1 MKTRIIQIVI
11 GLTWL
16 VAVITSGMLVYQHI
30 HGAALPGCGPT
41 SACAGL
47 SKGDFGSL
55 LSVPVSMLGFAYF
68 VGLLFA
74 WPKDNSARAM
84 VAIGACV
91 SLFYLGVMLI
101 NAKWCPY
108 CVVVHVANLL
118 MTAAVFLTRKTRE
131 SQTEPPVE
139 KNASSNEKA
148 NVGSGNTATAGEWFR
163 LAAGVI
169 AITLVLTSVDRYH
182 QRSVAADQL
191 ARAEAS
197 SDNVIKAL
205 DAENDTNNENH
216 NAVKTSSFAG
226 RHGRGADP
234 AAARLVI
241 FFDYQCGDCRKLESE
256 IRQRLSQNN
265 SSKDSPTNSLN
276 DSIHVSV
283 RQFPLCDDCNP
294 EVHYPWFHPLACR
307 AAYIAEAAAS
317 LAGEEG
323 FWIANDWLFENKAK
337 FTEAEL
343 GELATQLKVDVDELI
358 RVSESES
365 VKQIVAADVSEG
377 ISLGVSS
384 TPFVFL
390 NGIAIEGVSGD
401 PANLIVALDR
411 LSAELNRRESEGNP
425 VPLVAV
431 GSDRR
436 PPEASDRMVR
446 LWTESEPVKS
456 LPDLSACRFVMGNPD
471 GKHRV
476 ILFQEPTFADAAAM
490 WQTLENLAKQRDDT
504 RIEFYVHPMNPTM
517 NDSLADWQKKLYPN
531 SALATRM
538 LVAVQESSN
547 SDDVALTVE
556 WLAKADWSKEES
568 KLVKEMID
576 NMARS
581 DGPIRKVESFGKL
594 IHGDAVTAAI
604 ESDLESSQVRRGLLG
619 TNFDHQRKAFAKR
632 QYLGRNDWPDF
643 GSMKWA
649 WRAWNLAMSV
659 NLFCR
664 RRVHAG
670 VSMLSRFLLR

>member
-1 MKTRIIQIVI
+1 M
-11 GLTWL
+11 
-16 VAVITSGMLVYQHI
+16 
-30 HGAALPGCGPT
+30 
-41 SACAGL
+41 
-47 SKGDFGSL
+47 
-55 LSVPVSMLGFAYF
+55 VPVLRRGSCRQSVDDRRSVFDSRDSRKSNRTASRKERLHPTKKQTQ
-68 VGLLFA
+68 V
-74 WPKDNSARAM
+74 RATQRPS
-84 VAIGACV
+84 GA
-91 SLFYLGVMLI
+91 
-101 NAKWCPY
+101 
-108 CVVVHVANLL
+108 
-118 MTAAVFLTRKTRE
+118 
-131 SQTEPPVE
+131 
-139 KNASSNEKA
+139 
-148 NVGSGNTATAGEWFR
+148 WFR

-182 QRSVAADQL
+182 QPSVAADQL

-197 SDNVIKAL
+197 SDNLIKAL
-205 DAENDTNNENH
+205 DAENKTNNENH

-307 AAYIAEAAAS
+307 AAYVAEAAAS

-343 GELATQLKVDVDELI
+343 SELATQLKVDVNELI

-365 VKQIVAADVSEG
+365 IKQIVAADVSEG

-411 LSAELNRRESEGNP
+411 LSAELNRRESKGNS

-456 LPDLSACRFVMGNPD
+456 LPDLSACRFVMGNRD

-504 RIEFYVHPMNPTM
+504 RIEFYVHPMNPTL

-556 WLAKADWSKEES
+556 WLANADWTKEES
-568 KLVKEMID
+568 KLVKEMLD
-576 NMARS
+576 SMARS

-594 IHGDAVTAAI
+594 IHSDAVTAAI
-604 ESDLESSQVRRGLLG
+604 ESDLSQ
-619 TNFDHQRKAFAKR
+619 AKSAEVSWGPT
-632 QYLGRNDWPDF
+632 LIINGKPSPSDSFSAETIGRILDQ
-643 GSMKWA
+643 
-649 WRAWNLAMSV
+649 
-659 NLFCR
+659 
-664 RRVHAG
+664 
-670 VSMLSRFLLR
+670 